1 MNQEKQ
7 ERIKAC
13 LQELSTLLYEEADKS
28 KLIDLEGIEK
38 TVCSQVLELVS
49 PEIALFLSNK
59 KLEQSFGKTRK
70 IKSLVGE
77 LTLKAKQ
84 LQRLGLKARSR
95 LSPLLQKC
103 CLRLS
108 ANESYQKAEI
118 EIEAL
123 TGVKVGHS
131 TQQKLVLSQDF
142 QLPLALQAVSEVS
155 VDGGK
160 IRLRGQ
166 AKAGCHWRDYKTV
179 RLQGIYYGA
188 FFDDNQSLVD
198 YVNSQRLV
206 NPLVCLGDGHDGVWN
221 LVREFGKP
229 ENFERWEILD
239 WYHLKE
245 NLYKIGG
252 SLKRLKA
259 AENFLWQGQIDNT
272 QALFIHCRGKQ
283 VKNFITYLNKH
294 RSRIVNYSYYQA
306 EELCSIGSGAVE
318 SAIKQIGARIKI
330 SGAQWNVESVNQI
343 LSVRCA
349 YLNGL
354 LAI

>member
-1 MNQEKQ
+1 M
-7 ERIKAC
+7 
-13 LQELSTLLYEEADKS
+13 
-28 KLIDLEGIEK
+28 
-38 TVCSQVLELVS
+38 
-49 PEIALFLSNK
+49 
-59 KLEQSFGKTRK
+59 
-70 IKSLVGE
+70 GE

-84 LQRLGLKARSR
+84 LQKLGLKPRTR

-118 EIEAL
+118 EVEAL

-142 QLPLALQAVSEVS
+142 ELPLAKQAVSEVS

-160 IRLRGQ
+160 VRLRGQ
-166 AKAGCHWRDYKTV
+166 PKAGCHWRDYKTV

-198 YVNSQRLV
+198 YVNSQHLV

-221 LVREFGKP
+221 LVKEFGKS

-245 NLYKIGG
+245 NLYKVGG
-252 SLKRLKA
+252 SVKRLKA
-259 AENFLWQGQIDNT
+259 AETLLWQGQVEET
-272 QALFIHCRGKQ
+272 QALFLDCRGKQ
-283 VKNFITYLNKH
+283 AKNFIAYLEKH
-294 RSRIVNYSYYQA
+294 RSRIVNYGYYQA
-306 EELCSIGSGAVE
+306 EQLCSIGSGAVE

-330 SGAQWNVESVNQI
+330 SGAQWNVDSVNQI

>member
-1 MNQEKQ
+1 M
-7 ERIKAC
+7 
-13 LQELSTLLYEEADKS
+13 
-28 KLIDLEGIEK
+28 
-38 TVCSQVLELVS
+38 
-49 PEIALFLSNK
+49 
-59 KLEQSFGKTRK
+59 
-70 IKSLVGE
+70 GE
-77 LTLKAKQ
+77 LKLKTKQ
-84 LQRLGLKARSR
+84 LERLGLKPRIR

-108 ANESYQKAEI
+108 ANVSYQNAEL

-142 QLPLALQAVSEVS
+142 QLPLAKQAVSEVS

-160 IRLRGQ
+160 VRLRGEP
-166 AKAGCHWRDYKTV
+166 KAGCHWRDYKTV

-188 FFDDNQSLVD
+188 FFDDNQSLID
-198 YVNSQRLV
+198 YVNSQQLV

-221 LVREFGKP
+221 LVKEFGQDQ
-229 ENFERWEILD
+229 FSRCEILD

-245 NLYKIGG
+245 NLYKVGG

-259 AENFLWQGQIDNT
+259 AETLLWQGRVEEAKT
-272 QALFIHCRGKQ
+272 LFRACRGKQ
-283 VKNFITYLNKH
+283 AKNFIAYLEKH
-294 RSRIVNYSYYQA
+294 LSRIVNYSYYQA
-306 EELCSIGSGAVE
+306 EQLCSIGSGAVE
-318 SAIKQIGARIKI
+318 SAIKQIARRIKI
-330 SGAQWNVESVNQI
+330 SGAQWNFESVNNI

-354 LAI
+354 LAV

>member
-1 MNQEKQ
+1 M
-7 ERIKAC
+7 
-13 LQELSTLLYEEADKS
+13 
-28 KLIDLEGIEK
+28 
-38 TVCSQVLELVS
+38 
-49 PEIALFLSNK
+49 
-59 KLEQSFGKTRK
+59 
-70 IKSLVGE
+70 
-77 LTLKAKQ
+77 
-84 LQRLGLKARSR
+84 
-95 LSPLLQKC
+95 
-103 CLRLS
+103 RLS

-123 TGVKVGHS
+123 TGVKVGHT
-131 TQQKLVLSQDF
+131 TQQKLVLEQDF
-142 QLPLALQAVSEVS
+142 QLPVALQAVSEVS

-160 IRLRGQ
+160 VRLRGKP
-166 AKAGCHWRDYKTV
+166 KAGCHWRDYKTV

-206 NPLVCLGDGHDGVWN
+206 NPLACLGDGHDGVWN

-306 EELCSIGSGAVE
+306 EQLCSIGSGAVE

-330 SGAQWNVESVNQI
+330 SGAQ
-343 LSVRCA
+343 
-349 YLNGL
+349 
-354 LAI
+354 

>member
-1 MNQEKQ
+1 MK
-7 ERIKAC
+7 
-13 LQELSTLLYEEADKS
+13 
-28 KLIDLEGIEK
+28 
-38 TVCSQVLELVS
+38 
-49 PEIALFLSNK
+49 P
-59 KLEQSFGKTRK
+59 
-70 IKSLVGE
+70 
-77 LTLKAKQ
+77 
-84 LQRLGLKARSR
+84 RSR

-123 TGVKVGHS
+123 TGVKVGHT
-131 TQQKLVLSQDF
+131 TQQKLVLEQDF
-142 QLPLALQAVSEVS
+142 QLPQAKQAVSEVS

-160 IRLRGQ
+160 VRLRGKQ
-166 AKAGCHWRDYKTV
+166 KLGCHWRDYKTV

-198 YVNSQRLV
+198 YVNSQCLV

-221 LVREFGKP
+221 LVKEFGKS
-229 ENFERWEILD
+229 EHFERWEILD

-245 NLYKIGG
+245 NLYKVGG
-252 SLKRLKA
+252 SLKRIKA
-259 AENFLWQGQIDNT
+259 AETLLWQGQVEET
-272 QALFIHCRGKQ
+272 KALFHHCRGKQ
-283 VKNFITYLNKH
+283 VKNFIAYLIKH
-294 RSRIVNYSYYQA
+294 YSGIVNYSYYQA
-306 EELCSIGSGAVE
+306 EQLCSIGSGAVE

-330 SGAQWNVESVNQI
+330 SGAQWNVESINHI
-343 LSVRCA
+343 LCVRCA

>member
-1 MNQEKQ
+1 M
-7 ERIKAC
+7 
-13 LQELSTLLYEEADKS
+13 
-28 KLIDLEGIEK
+28 
-38 TVCSQVLELVS
+38 
-49 PEIALFLSNK
+49 
-59 KLEQSFGKTRK
+59 
-70 IKSLVGE
+70 
-77 LTLKAKQ
+77 
-84 LQRLGLKARSR
+84 GLKPRSR

-108 ANESYQKAEI
+108 ANESYQNAET

-131 TQQKLVLSQDF
+131 TQQKLVMEQDF
-142 QLPLALQAVSEVS
+142 QLPQALQAISEVS

-160 IRLRGQ
+160 VRLRG
-166 AKAGCHWRDYKTV
+166 KPHVGCHWRDYKTV

-188 FFDDNQSLVD
+188 FFDSNQSLID

-221 LVREFGKP
+221 LVKEFAIASQ
-229 ENFERWEILD
+229 RWEILD
-239 WYHLKE
+239 WFHLVE
-245 NLYKIGG
+245 NLYKVGG

-259 AENFLWQGQIDNT
+259 AEALLWQGQVESA
-272 QALFIHCRGKQ
+272 QALFTNCRGKQ
-283 VKNFITYLNKH
+283 VKNFCAYLEKH

-306 EELCSIGSGAVE
+306 EQVCSIGSGAVE

-330 SGAQWNVESVNQI
+330 SGAQWNIESVNQI